1 MAKPLLI
8 YFREERQFDRQLWM
22 SYFTLGVAFLSQP
35 DLQLERM
42 GELAR
47 YRAQERFGDMRMK
60 MAFQILSLWSHLGEL
75 KQNFIPGGSE
85 LKRGGTM
92 GESPIGESYL
102 GLPPFGLG
110 VVMRGGEWGGEG
122 KGIQGS

>member
-22 SYFTLGVAFLSQP
+22 NYFTLGVAFLSQP

-47 YRAQERFGDMRMK
+47 HRAQERFGDMRMK

-75 KQNFIPGGSE
+75 KQNFIPGV
-85 LKRGGTM
+85 LQRG
-92 GESPIGESYL
+92 
-102 GLPPFGLG
+102 
-110 VVMRGGEWGGEG
+110 RGN
-122 KGIQGS
+122 

>member
-22 SYFTLGVAFLSQP
+22 NYFALGVTFLSQP

-47 YRAQERFGDMRMK
+47 HRAQERFGDMRMK

-75 KQNFIPGGSE
+75 KQNFIPGEDG
-85 LKRGGTM
+85 
-92 GESPIGESYL
+92 
-102 GLPPFGLG
+102 
-110 VVMRGGEWGGEG
+110 G
-122 KGIQGS
+122 KGNVSHGDRTAPFPWCGYEGGGKRY